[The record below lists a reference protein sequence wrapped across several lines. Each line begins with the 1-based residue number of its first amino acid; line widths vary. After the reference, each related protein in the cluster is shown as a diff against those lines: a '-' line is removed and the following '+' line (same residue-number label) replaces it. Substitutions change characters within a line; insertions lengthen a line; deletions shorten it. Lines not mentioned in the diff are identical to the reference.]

1 MHRVK
6 ETYHPITLCTLNSA
20 RHFKT
25 LMEVRRIV
33 MSRGETYNTN
43 HLLKM
48 TWKVKCLSTFRA
60 RNHRGGNTAWQFV
73 MFEERGV
80 LFLTCILFWKYV

>member
-6 ETYHPITLCTLNSA
+6 ETYHPITLCTLNFA

-33 MSRGETYNTN
+33 MSSGETYNNN

-48 TWKVKCLSTFRA
+48 TWR
-60 RNHRGGNTAWQFV
+60 
-73 MFEERGV
+73 
-80 LFLTCILFWKYV
+80 